1 MQPYNDNMKSQTEC
15 PSFDKDLP
23 VLNQFIHELVEAY
36 MANKIQTWDALDS
49 KVKSFFTHENMDA
62 VEIKAPGWKKMA
74 SYSDGITLTHVTC
87 VFLGMFMLPEFR
99 SLTDEQKQ
107 LAKWIVLFHD
117 IDKAHIR
124 GQKDTMHAFN
134 SGVVAANV
142 LPSLGFPVTDKYQA
156 LKTSWGNFTKQAFT
170 VETKIPQ
177 KPDNQKLPEILAGI
191 SQLFGENSPA
201 DLIVKTVLLHISLD
215 ADKNYPTPAPLTD
228 DEIKR
233 FISPALFPL
242 LKVMMLS
249 DNEGWTL
256 FNSAVREQQRRD
268 ILQAFEHIQMLISI
282 PQ

>member
-1 MQPYNDNMKSQTEC
+1 MKSQMEF
-15 PSFDKDLP
+15 PSFDENLP
-23 VLNQFIHELVEAY
+23 FLNQFILELATAFNTGQINSWEE
-36 MANKIQTWDALDS
+36 LDTR
-49 KVKSFFTHENMDA
+49 VKSFFTQEKMNA
-62 VEIKAPGWKKMA
+62 VEVKAPGWKKMA
-74 SYSDGITLTHVTC
+74 SYSEGITLTHETC
-87 VFLGMFMLPEFR
+87 VFLGMFMLPEFQ

-117 IDKAHIR
+117 IDKAHIQ

-134 SGVVAANV
+134 SGVVTANV

-156 LKTSWGNFTKQAFT
+156 LITSWSNFTKQAFT
-170 VETKIPQ
+170 VNAKIPQ

-191 SQLFGENSPA
+191 SQLFGEHSPA
-201 DLIVKTVLLHISLD
+201 DLITKTVLLHISINV
-215 ADKNYPTPAPLTD
+215 DKNYPTPAPLRD

-233 FISPALFPL
+233 FISPASFPL

-249 DNEGWTL
+249 DNEGWSL

-268 ILQAFEHIQMLISI
+268 TLQVFEHVQMLISK

>member
-1 MQPYNDNMKSQTEC
+1 MKSQMEF
-15 PSFDKDLP
+15 PSFDENLP
-23 VLNQFIHELVEAY
+23 FLNQFILELATAFNTGQINSWKE
-36 MANKIQTWDALDS
+36 LDTR
-49 KVKSFFTHENMDA
+49 VKSFFTQENMNA
-62 VEIKAPGWKKMA
+62 VEVKAPGWKKMA
-74 SYSDGITLTHVTC
+74 SYSEGITLTHETC
-87 VFLGMFMLPEFR
+87 VFLGMFMLPEFQ

-117 IDKAHIR
+117 IDKAHIQ

-134 SGVVAANV
+134 SGVVTANV

-156 LKTSWGNFTKQAFT
+156 LITSWSNFTKQAFT
-170 VETKIPQ
+170 VNAKIPQ

-191 SQLFGENSPA
+191 SQLFGEHSPA
-201 DLIVKTVLLHISLD
+201 DLITKTVLLHISINV
-215 ADKNYPTPAPLTD
+215 DKNYPTPAPLRD

-233 FISPALFPL
+233 FISPASFPL

-249 DNEGWTL
+249 DNEGWSL

-268 ILQAFEHIQMLISI
+268 TLQVFEHVQMLISK

>member
-1 MQPYNDNMKSQTEC
+1 MKSQTEC